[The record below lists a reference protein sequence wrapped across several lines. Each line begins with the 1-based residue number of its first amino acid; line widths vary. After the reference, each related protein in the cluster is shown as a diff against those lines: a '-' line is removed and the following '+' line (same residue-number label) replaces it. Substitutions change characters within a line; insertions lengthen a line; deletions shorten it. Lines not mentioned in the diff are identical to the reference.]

1 MGPFCLGLKGMV
13 PILCFGEALYHF
25 WDHFFHSSEYTDWFL
40 VPFIPFLLLQ
50 EQFKLV
56 SD

>member
-25 WDHFFHSSEYTDWFL
+25 WDHFFSIPLNTQTDSWYHLYHFC
-40 VPFIPFLLLQ
+40 F
-50 EQFKLV
+50 
-56 SD
+56 